1 VKPLILALDIG
12 GTKLACGVADIEG
25 RLKSRATEPT
35 DQNASP
41 RAIFDR
47 LVLLSEAA
55 LKESRTSLRDI
66 AGVGISYGGPVAY
79 DAGTTITC
87 HHLSGWENIPLKE
100 WARERFGL
108 PVEMDN
114 DANIAALGE
123 AVYGAGKGHRFLL
136 YLTVSS
142 GIGGG
147 VILDGKIHRGVS
159 SLAGEIGHTVL
170 EPNGPVCT
178 CGKRGCLEA
187 LASGWSIARRAK
199 QALQSLAGQALSGQT
214 SKCSLLSN
222 LPPDEVTAHAVA
234 EAAEAGDA
242 LALSIINETADYLG
256 RGIAAG
262 INILNPSIV
271 VIGGGV
277 SKAGD
282 VLFTPLRAAVAKYAV
297 EGIAKAAA
305 IVPAALGDDAA
316 ILGAVA
322 LSSQSLNLLPAV

>member
-25 RLKSRATEPT
+25 RLKSRAAEPT
-35 DQNASP
+35 DQHASP
-41 RAIFDR
+41 REIFER
-47 LVLLSEAA
+47 LVALSQTAINDSGSGP
-55 LKESRTSLRDI
+55 KDI
-66 AGVGISYGGPVAY
+66 VAVGISYGGPVAY

-87 HHLSGWENIPLKE
+87 HHLSGWEDIPLKE

-114 DANIAALGE
+114 DANVAALGE
-123 AVYGAGKGHRFLL
+123 AVYGAGKGHPCLL

-147 VILDGKIHRGVS
+147 VILGGKIHRGVS

-199 QALQSLAGQALSGQT
+199 EALQSPAEQALSGQT
-214 SKCSLLSN
+214 SKRSLLSN
-222 LPPDEVTAHAVA
+222 LPPDDVTAQAVA
-234 EAAEAGDA
+234 QAAEAGDA
-242 LALSIINETADYLG
+242 LALSIINETAGYLG

-282 VLFTPLRAAVAKYAV
+282 ILFTPLRAAVEKYAV

-316 ILGAVA
+316 ILGAAA
-322 LSSQSLNLLPAV
+322 LSSQSLNLPPNL

>member
-1 VKPLILALDIG
+1 MKRPFLGLDIG
-12 GTKLACGVADIEG
+12 GTKLACGIADASG
-25 RLKSRATEPT
+25 RLLARATEPT
-35 DQNASP
+35 DENASA

-47 LVLLSEAA
+47 LVALSEAA
-55 LKESRTSLRDI
+55 LNDSGTAPEEI
-66 AGVGISYGGPVAY
+66 EAVGISYGGPVDY
-79 DAGTTITC
+79 ETGRTITC
-87 HHLSGWENIPLKE
+87 HHLRGWEDIPLE
-100 WARERFGL
+100 QWARERFGL
-108 PVEMDN
+108 PVDMDN
-114 DANIAALGE
+114 DANVAALGE

-147 VILDGKIHRGVS
+147 IILDGKIYRGAA

-170 EPNGPVCT
+170 EPEGPVCT

-187 LASGWSIARRAK
+187 LASGWSIARRARD
-199 QALQSLAGQALSGQT
+199 ALENAGASTLSGLAPEQ
-214 SKCSLLSN
+214 
-222 LPPDEVTAHAVA
+222 VTAQAVA
-234 EAAEAGDA
+234 QAAEAGDA
-242 LALSIINETADYLG
+242 LALRVMNETADYLG

-282 VLFTPLRAAVAKYAV
+282 VLFGPVRAAVDKYAV
-297 EGIAKAAA
+297 EGCARAAS

-316 ILGAVA
+316 VLGAVA
-322 LSSQSLNLLPAV
+322 LAAQTSG